1 MKKRFRPPLP
11 PEPPAVEPEQPELSS
26 SAESPSR
33 PPEPPYLPP
42 EPQVL
47 EGKRPYFHGKK
58 RCPKCH
64 GQLNP
69 TPTVNLVDEHGK
81 RYLYE
86 ACPADC
92 DGKVAKDLRAGP
104 MRWMPHH
111 LLSLLAVLLLASSS
125 AWADSSSTY
134 VRRAGDYMFGP
145 LRISSSATSP
155 LQLGP
160 QSGTAERSI
169 GFSGCSGLSCS
180 VRLSYTPSTSDWA
193 FTGGNTVS
201 GSQTLSWSGR
211 AALSRSTFPALHVT
225 GAGSAQFTGVATGSL
240 ATCSGGTGAGGL
252 AYDTTTSTFKWCN
265 GSSWQ
270 TVGTG
275 VTGTWGAPWL
285 SRSVGS
291 AAITE
296 DDPFHGRYTPQVSTK
311 TTVVN
316 CSIETAGSG
325 GSTGILVGIYDDTTD
340 VLLCSCNI
348 GSCSTDGTAAACT
361 CAGTMTA
368 DREYYVKLTTATDC
382 ATNPAIMYCTVAL
395 ENP

>member
-11 PEPPAVEPEQPELSS
+11 PEPPAAELEQPEVSI
-26 SAESPSR
+26 SAESL
-33 PPEPPYLPP
+33 YLPP

-69 TPTVNLVDEHGK
+69 TSTVNLVDEKGK
-81 RYLYE
+81 RFLYD

-92 DGKVAKDLRAGP
+92 SGAVAKDLRAGP
-104 MRWMPHH
+104 MRWVPHH

-125 AWADSSSTY
+125 AWADSGSTY
-134 VRRAGDYMFGP
+134 VRRSGDYMFGP

-160 QSGTAERSI
+160 QSGTAERSV
-169 GFSGCSGLSCS
+169 GFSGCAGSSCS
-180 VRLSYTPSTSDWA
+180 VRLSYTPSTADWA

-201 GSQTLSWSGR
+201 GSQTIAWSGR
-211 AALSRSTFPALHVT
+211 VALSRSTFPALHVT
-225 GAGSAQFTGVATGSL
+225 GAGGAQFTGVATGSL
-240 ATCSGGTGAGGL
+240 PACTGTQDGGL
-252 AYDTTTSTFKWCN
+252 EYDTTTKTYKWCN
-265 GSSWQ
+265 SSSWQ
-270 TVGTG
+270 SFAASGSS
-275 VTGTWGAPWL
+275 TWAAPWM

-296 DDPFHGRYTPQVSTK
+296 DNPFHGRYTPQISTK
-311 TTVVN
+311 TTIVN

-325 GSTGILVGIYDDTTD
+325 GSTGVVVGIYNDTTD
-340 VLLCSCNI
+340 LLLCSCNI
-348 GSCSTDGTAAACT
+348 GSCSTDGTASACT
-361 CAGTMTA
+361 CSGTMTA
-368 DREYYVKLTTATDC
+368 DQEYYVKLTTATDC